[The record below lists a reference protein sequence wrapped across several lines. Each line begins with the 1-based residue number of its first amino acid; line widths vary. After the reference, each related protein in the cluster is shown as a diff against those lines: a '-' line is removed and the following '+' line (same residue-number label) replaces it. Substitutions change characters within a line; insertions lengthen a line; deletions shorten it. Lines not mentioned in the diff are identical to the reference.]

1 MVMKALYE
9 SALRRAQIHRVGDI
23 TEIVFDGA
31 GAVATATLD
40 YKTAERWAMARMPSG
55 NMIRDRGSFLERL
68 ETCIV
73 RRGTSVTSTHGSS
86 KPLVDLA
93 KTMKKAGL
101 NLSEWALPPEVKD
114 ALDGGGNEADEPDEA
129 EAAAESAPDSPPV
142 GTTASFDDKRAQ
154 RKRRRNR
161 MDDLLKRST

>member
-1 MVMKALYE
+1 MAMKSLYE

-31 GAVATATLD
+31 GAVATASLD

-55 NMIRDRGSFLERL
+55 NMIRDRESFLERL
-68 ETCIV
+68 ETLIV
-73 RRGTSVTSTHGSS
+73 RRGTSVTSTYGSA
-86 KPLVDLA
+86 KPLLTLA
-93 KTMKKAGL
+93 KSMKKAGL

-114 ALDGGGNEADEPDEA
+114 ALDGGRPGADEADDEA
-129 EAAAESAPDSPPV
+129 APDPQSPPV

-154 RKRRRNR
+154 RKRRRDG
-161 MDDLLKRST
+161 MDDLLKRSP